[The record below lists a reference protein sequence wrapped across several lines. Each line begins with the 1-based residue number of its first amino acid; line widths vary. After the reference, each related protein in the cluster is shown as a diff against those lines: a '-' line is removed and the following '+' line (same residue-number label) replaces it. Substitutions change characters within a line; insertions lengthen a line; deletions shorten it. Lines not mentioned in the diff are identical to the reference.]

1 MKETTTD
8 GLQDT
13 STIDYYTVTTDVWV
27 IKEGIYNLNCV
38 RDSKILDLIKNVKG
52 NDDRFT

>member
-13 STIDYYTVTTDVWV
+13 STIYYYTLTTDVWV